1 VQTKLTFSEINDGNP
16 VLFLYH
22 AGGGGEFISKTFA
35 ANHPD
40 FHPLDFVMNERNQC
54 HSIGPIH
61 YASQWPDRDQPET
74 WVNHRFKVTTP
85 GLDYVSKDHPT
96 AFNVAQYLK
105 HMPRLMIIY
114 MTATDHKEHFARLVF
129 AKVARRIESPVT
141 VDYIRSDVNDL
152 LNPQEESELIAWSSQ
167 YPWVW
172 SHELMIANTRLKDG
186 RGLAKFDH
194 EDSLDKYISD
204 HVAQDHEYDRM
215 IAEFQRSEYRIY
227 TIGTDPLVTASRP
240 FWQSLQLA
248 FPKLDVAECVAAT
261 DEWIANN
268 HRLLNTK

>member
-1 VQTKLTFSEINDGNP
+1 
-16 VLFLYH
+16 
-22 AGGGGEFISKTFA
+22 
-35 ANHPD
+35 
-40 FHPLDFVMNERNQC
+40 
-54 HSIGPIH
+54 
-61 YASQWPDRDQPET
+61 
-74 WVNHRFKVTTP
+74 
-85 GLDYVSKDHPT
+85 
-96 AFNVAQYLK
+96 
-105 HMPRLMIIY
+105 
-114 MTATDHKEHFARLVF
+114 
-129 AKVARRIESPVT
+129 
-141 VDYIRSDVNDL
+141 
-152 LNPQEESELIAWSSQ
+152 
-167 YPWVW
+167 
-172 SHELMIANTRLKDG
+172 MIANTRLKDG